1 MGKRNGKAHAA
12 APPLPRDAQ
21 GMAVRRRLRLVVLS
35 PVRR

>member
-12 APPLPRDAQ
+12 APPRDAQ

>member
-1 MGKRNGKAHAA
+1 MGKRKGKAHAA
-12 APPLPRDAQ
+12 APPPRDAQ